1 MTTATRSATADDAV
15 EAGDTLARLRA
26 FIARHALAE
35 IVLLG
40 ALIRFGT
47 LTTQGFWL
55 DEQVTISII
64 QRGPTDLLS
73 TVQAGESNPALYY
86 LLAGGWERVFGA
98 REFGLRSLSA
108 LAGTLA
114 IPAIYVAAASLATR
128 RAALI
133 AAALTAASPMLVW
146 YSQEARNYELLVL
159 FSALTFMCFAKALEP
174 RGERWLWAWALS
186 SALALGTHYF
196 AIFPIAA
203 EAAWLLARRPGRRLD
218 TALPIAVVAAV
229 ELALLPLIASQRGHG
244 DWIDNYDLGGRLWQ
258 VPQHLLAGLE
268 VPWPALPPI
277 LIALAA
283 AAAAYGMLRATGR
296 ERRAIVIAGSIAI
309 GAFAVLVVAA
319 LGGSDYIL
327 SRNLLGLWP
336 PLAVGLG
343 AALGAAGARAL
354 GLAAAGVLCA
364 AGVALVLWTAFT
376 PAAQRPDYEPLA
388 AELAE
393 DGVPRM
399 IVSQTS
405 FSSPLLLY
413 LDGLR
418 MATDADLTTTELVV
432 VEPAPT
438 SDYAIGVCWWIA
450 TCGNVDVEPP
460 PPFEVPP
467 GFTAERSGSAG
478 SFEYRVYTA
487 PEPTAIERPLE
498 LFTPRVF
505 AQAPS
510 GG

>member
-1 MTTATRSATADDAV
+1 VTTATRSATADDAV